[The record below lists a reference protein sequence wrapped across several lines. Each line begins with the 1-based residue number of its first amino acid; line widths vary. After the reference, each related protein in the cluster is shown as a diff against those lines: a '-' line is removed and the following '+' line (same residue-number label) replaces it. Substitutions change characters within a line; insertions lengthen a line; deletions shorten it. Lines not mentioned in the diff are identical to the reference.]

1 MIKKLFVSNY
11 ALIDRLEMEPSPGM
25 TILTGETGAGKSIIL
40 GALGLATG
48 ARADLAAL
56 RDNTRK
62 CVVELSVEI
71 DGMDLEGFFAENDL
85 DYEPLTILRREI
97 LPSGKS
103 RAFVNDTPVLLD
115 TLGRLAG
122 HLLDVHSSTRACC
135 SPALLSAWDWSTVTP
150 GTMYRGHNTGNG
162 TNNTAPCKKNWRNSP
177 PAGVNLHAHRITTG
191 ICSTNWT
198 NPT

>member
-1 MIKKLFVSNY
+1 MIKKLYVSNY
-11 ALIDRLEMEPSPGM
+11 ALIDRLEMDPSPGM

-122 HLLDVHSSTRACC
+122 HLLDVHSQHQSLLRPLRRERCTEDTI
-135 SPALLSAWDWSTVTP
+135 PATVRTIP
-150 GTMYRGHNTGNG
+150 RPAKRTGGTLR
-162 TNNTAPCKKNWRNSP
+162 P
-177 PAGVNLHAHRITTG
+177 PE
-191 ICSTNWT
+191 
-198 NPT
+198 